1 MYYSSEEM
9 LNYIKE
15 NELEMDV
22 FIAMLNN
29 EKGFYFLPVDAKLMK
44 KNDEYYCNILSL
56 DNMIL
61 PINPEIN
68 EEFEE
73 ILKKPKYCEFAIIKK
88 ENLENTQWEL
98 VLTFNKNKQERI
110 DELHY
115 KAFLIFI
122 EYCKINTRGKLLTI
136 IAKGKEILEQET
148 GFPNLF
154 GI

>member
-1 MYYSSEEM
+1 MILQIDSEI
-9 LNYIKE
+9 NK
-15 NELEMDV
+15 ELEM
-22 FIAMLNN
+22 M
-29 EKGFYFLPVDAKLMK
+29 
-44 KNDEYYCNILSL
+44 
-56 DNMIL
+56 
-61 PINPEIN
+61 
-68 EEFEE
+68 
-73 ILKKPKYCEFAIIKK
+73 LKKPKYCEFAIIKK
-88 ENLENTQWEL
+88 ENLEDTQWEL

-110 DELHY
+110 DDLHY

>member
-56 DNMIL
+56 DNMI
-61 PINPEIN
+61 ICRN
-68 EEFEE
+68 
-73 ILKKPKYCEFAIIKK
+73 
-88 ENLENTQWEL
+88 
-98 VLTFNKNKQERI
+98 
-110 DELHY
+110 
-115 KAFLIFI
+115 
-122 EYCKINTRGKLLTI
+122 
-136 IAKGKEILEQET
+136 
-148 GFPNLF
+148 
-154 GI
+154 